1 MLRLDG
7 VEIGKMWVELVRV
20 VVEKEEEERSH
31 SLGSGERTGVLLLVS
46 TRPISHMFA
55 SHFS

>member
-20 VVEKEEEERSH
+20 VVEEKEERSH